1 MAGSG
6 CRPLAQGAVAHVFLC
21 YFRFFSLFFTCF
33 AVRSQG
39 ISDEDAAGKEGLLLW
54 CRKKTAGYRDVDPPS
69 ITNFTSNW
77 KNGMAFCALIHKHQ
91 PHLIDYDSLDKNNAE
106 ANLELAFSVAEGLG
120 IPRLLDVEDVNV
132 EKPDERSIMTQVA
145 EYFLR
150 FAARQRH
157 TCAHRHAA
165 EMNLES
171 AGVEEIEAA
180 AWWLRVLS
188 PAVRATAAAAS
199 SSANFVSWP

>member
-1 MAGSG
+1 
-6 CRPLAQGAVAHVFLC
+6 
-21 YFRFFSLFFTCF
+21 
-33 AVRSQG
+33 
-39 ISDEDAAGKEGLLLW
+39 
-54 CRKKTAGYRDVDPPS
+54 VDPPS

-150 FAARQRH
+150 FAARLKH
-157 TCAHRHAA
+157 ICAHRHAVEMKNEARGSWGDRGRGAVA
-165 EMNLES
+165 EGSEPGGPHNGGGPLFICQHRLLVMITDL
-171 AGVEEIEAA
+171 
-180 AWWLRVLS
+180 LS
-188 PAVRATAAAAS
+188 S
-199 SSANFVSWP
+199 LDCHLFLCCCDFHFVCVQRT

>member
-1 MAGSG
+1 
-6 CRPLAQGAVAHVFLC
+6 
-21 YFRFFSLFFTCF
+21 
-33 AVRSQG
+33 
-39 ISDEDAAGKEGLLLW
+39 
-54 CRKKTAGYRDVDPPS
+54 
-69 ITNFTSNW
+69 
-77 KNGMAFCALIHKHQ
+77 MAFCALIHKHQ

-157 TCAHRHAA
+157 SCAHRHAA
-165 EMNLES
+165 EMKMEARGS
-171 AGVEEIEAA
+171 WGDRGRGVVAGHGDSEPGA
-180 AWWLRVLS
+180 
-188 PAVRATAAAAS
+188 AVRATVAVVS
-199 SSANFVSWP
+199 SSAKLVSWP